1 MFSKITK
8 LTNRKFYNKWLYKV
22 TLRCE
27 GCDVMRFVP
36 LTEIIKFCQDGFYDS
51 AHYFPSWRRAHNN
64 KENLN
69 RICQFLVNYSEDAY
83 NLRIERSSVDVYTND
98 KNMYDKLSF
107 ECLGLVIHRFQ
118 PNAENIDILS
128 NDNNCIT
135 VKKLPKKRYN
145 YRVYLLPHKMAK
157 DIDGKELLL
166 DWMKK
171 QSPKITCSPSIQ
183 RWFLDT
189 DWNWDRRYVLVEDE
203 STLLMFKLR
212 AADVIGRIYKFVV
225 CDK

>member
-1 MFSKITK
+1 MLSKITK

-27 GCDVMRFVP
+27 GSDVLRFVP
-36 LTEIIKFCQDGFYDS
+36 FTEIIKFCQEENYD
-51 AHYFPSWRRAHNN
+51 ATHYFPSWRKAHNN

-69 RICQFLVNYSEDAY
+69 KICTFLMGYPENDY
-83 NLRIERSSVDVYTND
+83 NLRIERSAIDIYTND
-98 KNMYDKLSF
+98 KNMYDKMSF
-107 ECLGLVIHRFQ
+107 ECLSLVVHRFQ
-118 PNAENIDILS
+118 PSAENIDIL
-128 NDNNCIT
+128 NQDNNCIT

-145 YRVYLLPHKMAK
+145 FRVYLLPHKMAK
-157 DIDGKELLL
+157 DRDGKESILE
-166 DWMKK
+166 WMKN

-189 DWNWDRRYVLVEDE
+189 EWNWDRRYVLVEDE
-203 STLLMFKLR
+203 STLLMMKLR
-212 AADVIGRIYKFVV
+212 GSEVVGRVYNFIV

>member
-36 LTEIIKFCQDGFYDS
+36 LSEIIKFCEDGSYDA

-64 KENLN
+64 KDNLSK
-69 RICQFLVNYSEDAY
+69 ICKFLIDYSGDQY
-83 NLRIERSSVDVYTND
+83 NLRIERSSLDVYTNN
-98 KNMYDKLSF
+98 KEFYDKLSF
-107 ECLGLVIHRFQ
+107 QCLGLVIHRFQ
-118 PNAENIDILS
+118 PSAENIDILS
-128 NDNNCIT
+128 QDQHCIT
-135 VKKLPKKRYN
+135 VKKLPKNRYN
-145 YRVYLLPHKMAK
+145 YRVYLLPHKMAYEVDAK
-157 DIDGKELLL
+157 SSII
-166 DWMKK
+166 DWMKN
-171 QSPKITCSPSIQ
+171 QNPKITCTPSIQ
-183 RWFLDT
+183 KWFLET

-203 STLLMFKLR
+203 PTLLMFKLR

>member
-1 MFSKITK
+1 MLSKITK

-27 GCDVMRFVP
+27 GSDVLRFVP
-36 LTEIIKFCQDGFYDS
+36 FTEIIKFCQEENYD
-51 AHYFPSWRRAHNN
+51 ATHYFPSWRKAHNN

-69 RICQFLVNYSEDAY
+69 KICTFLMGYPENDY
-83 NLRIERSSVDVYTND
+83 NLRIERSAIDIYTND
-98 KNMYDKLSF
+98 KNMYDKMSF
-107 ECLGLVIHRFQ
+107 ECLSLVVHRFQ
-118 PNAENIDILS
+118 PSAENIDIL
-128 NDNNCIT
+128 NQDNNCIT

-145 YRVYLLPHKMAK
+145 FRVYLLPHKMAK
-157 DIDGKELLL
+157 DRDGKESILE
-166 DWMKK
+166 WMKN

-189 DWNWDRRYVLVEDE
+189 EWNWDRRYVLVEDE
-203 STLLMFKLR
+203 ATLLMFKLR
-212 AADVIGRIYKFVV
+212 GADIIGRIYKFVV